1 MGKTWDTEKIEK
13 FIESFAGA
21 YDRYT
26 DDLHSLED
34 GMSKYYFNDTYRG
47 QAAEASKNFIGEGQ
61 SKLHMKQIDIQRRLV
76 LKYYEMLDSFKDKVD
91 SSPVARID
99 TDLLMDIK
107 KRFMICDNVIDVEGY
122 NVECKTRYIADK
134 FGHINGN
141 LIPSSYRMVG
151 EMYEDFCG
159 SGGLFD
165 YCVRKVE
172 EFDAEMCSDVD
183 NSGIEDDVDTLQDKV
198 VATASALD
206 TIHVYAENVQKN
218 SVGLVN
224 LSASIS
230 NGFSYLNQGIT
241 SKNVQPKY
249 FNFSLDDMMKDDP
262 YYFDLLCMDEFLK
275 KYGIKVNKIKT
286 NDGYFILDK
295 SLAEIFEEAGVD
307 SDILDYTGYDDWY
320 ITGLTRDN
328 GSICYSMIKVRE
340 PMDEQGRA
348 GTSIVFDSMS
358 ISPFKEIIANTAE
371 GKEIDDKLIYKLN
384 QEIDL
389 TVHSD
394 SKLPY
399 RWDQDMI
406 NYFRNTESEGSY
418 LIADFIVDKV
428 AHDEAFSDGTYK
440 LPYTYDQFDDY
451 AGQDT
456 LDYLAEVGVYD
467 KENNTITINDPD
479 NLTDDERNAL
489 ILITTGD
496 KDAYAFAGENQFHA
510 DAYNRIPY
518 FENHAKKSDA
528 GVGEGEAAE
537 GITIYEILYKKT
549 ASPYYISQ
557 YIAHKGEG

>member
-1 MGKTWDTEKIEK
+1 MGETWDTEKIEK

-61 SKLHMKQIDIQRRLV
+61 SILHMKQIDIQRRLV

-107 KRFMICDNVIDVEGY
+107 KRF
-122 NVECKTRYIADK
+122 
-134 FGHINGN
+134 
-141 LIPSSYRMVG
+141 
-151 EMYEDFCG
+151 MYEDFCG

-262 YYFDLLCMDEFLK
+262 YYFDPLCMDEFLK

-328 GSICYSMIKVRE
+328 GRICYSMIKVRE

-456 LDYLAEVGVYD
+456 LDYLAEVGIYD